1 MTKGGM
7 VLDNYILFFIFILIF
22 INNKENLIKEAMM
35 STYENLANTLDIERT
50 YEKLDTLRK
59 IGPYFPEWIVPILNK
74 SILITEKIIKTFELF
89 EFMQMSNSNVQIIHS
104 DLDNNKERFNQIV
117 STLRKEIPEE
127 RLNEKG
133 TLMNII
139 LNYDKYKLML
149 VLISQIMS
157 NPQKLND
164 SEQLSQLM
172 NSIFKE
178 KYGEDEKKMKE
189 LLKMVEIIKV
199 LDTTNKNTNA
209 PKND

>member
-7 VLDNYILFFIFILIF
+7 VLDNYILFFIVILLF
-22 INNKENLIKEAMM
+22 NKKESSIKEVLMN
-35 STYENLANTLDIERT
+35 TYENLTNTLDVEGT
-50 YEKLDTLRK
+50 YEKLGTLRK

-89 EFMQMSNSNVQIIHS
+89 EFMQMSNSNVQIVHK
-104 DLDNNKERFNQIV
+104 DLENNKERFNQII
-117 STLRKEIPEE
+117 STLRKEVPEE
-127 RLNEKG
+127 KLNEKG

-149 VLISQIMS
+149 VLMNQIMS

-164 SEQLSQLM
+164 PEQLSQLM
-172 NSIFKE
+172 NSTFKE
-178 KYGEDEKKMKE
+178 KFGEDEKKMKE
-189 LLKMVEIIKV
+189 LLRMIDIIKV
-199 LDTTNKNTNA
+199 LDPTNKNKKA